1 MKRENDI
8 PRFPNELLD
17 KPIGERKKYFKEYK
31 VNHPIISKL
40 YNEVME
46 TINDNGSYSIL
57 FVFGPT
63 GVGKTTLYNK
73 IIGELHKRE
82 MLNIKNDKG
91 IIPFIGTRAIAP
103 ESGNFDWKDFYI
115 RTLEELNEPL
125 IHKKMLLKKEDE
137 IKYGAYHNDKSTKAY
152 RKSIENA
159 LKYRKTSIFLID
171 EAQHLAKIGSGKKL
185 LNQMDVIKSLAAETE
200 TLIILFGT
208 YGLQNFLNLSDQ
220 LSRRGK
226 EFHFYRYHYDNVE
239 ERELFENILFDLL
252 IHVPMK
258 MEIEEIERE
267 LITYTDFFYERS
279 LGCIGLL
286 KDWIERTYNRS
297 SNNGSGDYLTIDDF
311 NHTALDVN
319 KCLTI
324 ADEIIIGERQ
334 QEESEEKR
342 VLLMNKIG
350 MNTLL
355 EKNEMDD
362 TVKDKEKSKGKRRVG
377 ERNPKRDTVG
387 VDKYA

>member
-1 MKRENDI
+1 MKKENDI

-226 EFHFYRYHYDNVE
+226 EFHFYRYHYDKVE
-239 ERELFENILFDLL
+239 RGNYLKIFSL
-252 IHVPMK
+252 I
-258 MEIEEIERE
+258 
-267 LITYTDFFYERS
+267 Y
-279 LGCIGLL
+279 
-286 KDWIERTYNRS
+286 
-297 SNNGSGDYLTIDDF
+297 
-311 NHTALDVN
+311 
-319 KCLTI
+319 
-324 ADEIIIGERQ
+324 
-334 QEESEEKR
+334 
-342 VLLMNKIG
+342 
-350 MNTLL
+350 
-355 EKNEMDD
+355 
-362 TVKDKEKSKGKRRVG
+362 
-377 ERNPKRDTVG
+377 
-387 VDKYA
+387 

>member
-1 MKRENDI
+1 
-8 PRFPNELLD
+8 
-17 KPIGERKKYFKEYK
+17 
-31 VNHPIISKL
+31 
-40 YNEVME
+40 
-46 TINDNGSYSIL
+46 
-57 FVFGPT
+57 
-63 GVGKTTLYNK
+63 
-73 IIGELHKRE
+73 
-82 MLNIKNDKG
+82 
-91 IIPFIGTRAIAP
+91 
-103 ESGNFDWKDFYI
+103 
-115 RTLEELNEPL
+115 
-125 IHKKMLLKKEDE
+125 
-137 IKYGAYHNDKSTKAY
+137 
-152 RKSIENA
+152 
-159 LKYRKTSIFLID
+159 
-171 EAQHLAKIGSGKKL
+171 
-185 LNQMDVIKSLAAETE
+185 
-200 TLIILFGT
+200 
-208 YGLQNFLNLSDQ
+208 
-220 LSRRGK
+220 
-226 EFHFYRYHYDNVE
+226 
-239 ERELFENILFDLL
+239 
-252 IHVPMK
+252 MK

-324 ADEIIIGERQ
+324 ADEIINGERQ

-350 MNTLL
+350 MNTLP